1 METEA
6 ACGDGIWSMPS
17 ADSIITIWFKLLIL
31 AGKQNNDGVFMMS
44 NKLPFTDEML
54 ATIFRRDLNTVRL
67 ALKTFEEFGMIE
79 VVDNVITIPNWNKHQ
94 TLDAYEKKKERDRLY
109 QQNRRKK
116 QKNLIEQKSLDK
128 SSDVAVSDK
137 EEEKE
142 EDKEK
147 ENIKEN
153 SLSTDS
159 GDLFDF
165 VDLSYLERIF
175 SKEGLLDYLKKDAKK
190 KIDDQVLLHQS
201 IIGLEAKTALDK
213 YGIKPDVIIG
223 CAGGGSNL
231 GGLIAPFMGQKLR
244 GEADYRFIAVE
255 PASCPSLT
263 RGKYVYDFCDTG
275 MVCPLAKMYTLGSGF
290 IPSANHAGGLRYHG
304 MSSVVSEL
312 YDQGL
317 MEARSVEQT
326 AVFAAAEQF
335 ARTEGIL
342 PAPER

>member
-1 METEA
+1 MAEVKWIKITTDVFDDEK
-6 ACGDGIWSMPS
+6 ILLIESMPS

-31 AGKQNNDGVFMMS
+31 AGKQNNNGVFMMS

-116 QKNLIEQKSLDK
+116 QKNLIEQKSPDK

-159 GDLFDF
+159 GALFDF
-165 VDLSYLERIF
+165 YDAW
-175 SKEGLLDYLKKDAKK
+175 KKTFDIYPKK
-190 KIDDQVLLHQS
+190 TAYNA
-201 IIGLEAKTALDK
+201 AKTVWMDK
-213 YGIKPDVIIG
+213 VLEVIEPNQPDV
-223 CAGGGSNL
+223 AR
-231 GGLIAPFMGQKLR
+231 LIYGAT
-244 GEADYRFIAVE
+244 EAYLSDYQEKHPDDAAFQ
-255 PASCPSLT
+255 
-263 RGKYVYDFCDTG
+263 
-275 MVCPLAKMYTLGSGF
+275 F
-290 IPSANHAGGLRYHG
+290 IPKYAEWLKDDCDYWL
-304 MSSVVSEL
+304 SVVEKRGDGS
-312 YDQGL
+312 
-317 MEARSVEQT
+317 
-326 AVFAAAEQF
+326 
-335 ARTEGIL
+335 
-342 PAPER
+342 

>member
-1 METEA
+1 MAEVKWIKITTDVFDDEK
-6 ACGDGIWSMPS
+6 ILLIESMPS

-31 AGKQNNDGVFMMS
+31 AGKQNNNGVFMMS

-79 VVDNVITIPNWNKHQ
+79 VVDNVITIPNWNKYQ

-116 QKNLIEQKSLDK
+116 QKNLIEQKSPDK
-128 SSDVAVSDK
+128 SSYVAVSDK

-165 VDLSYLERIF
+165 DDAWKKTF
-175 SKEGLLDYLKKDAKK
+175 SIYPK
-190 KIDDQVLLHQS
+190 
-201 IIGLEAKTALDK
+201 KTAYSASKTAWMDK
-213 YGIKPDVIIG
+213 VLEVIEENQPD
-223 CAGGGSNL
+223 
-231 GGLIAPFMGQKLR
+231 IARLLYKAT
-244 GEADYRFIAVE
+244 EAYLSDYQEKNPDDTDFRYI
-255 PASCPSLT
+255 P
-263 RGKYVYDFCDTG
+263 KYVDWLKNDCDYW
-275 MVCPLAKMYTLGSGF
+275 LQ
-290 IPSANHAGGLRYHG
+290 I
-304 MSSVVSEL
+304 
-312 YDQGL
+312 
-317 MEARSVEQT
+317 
-326 AVFAAAEQF
+326 AEK
-335 ARTEGIL
+335 RGDCN
-342 PAPER
+342 

>member
-1 METEA
+1 MAEVKWIKITTDVFDDEK
-6 ACGDGIWSMPS
+6 ILLIESMPS

-31 AGKQNNDGVFMMS
+31 AGKQNNNGVFMMS

-109 QQNRRKK
+109 QQNRRKN
-116 QKNLIEQKSLDK
+116 QKNLIEQKSPDK
-128 SSDVAVSDK
+128 SSDVVVSDK

-165 VDLSYLERIF
+165 D
-175 SKEGLLDYLKKDAKK
+175 DAWKKTFNIYPK
-190 KIDDQVLLHQS
+190 
-201 IIGLEAKTALDK
+201 KTAYSTSKTAWMDK
-213 YGIKPDVIIG
+213 VLEVIEENRPD
-223 CAGGGSNL
+223 
-231 GGLIAPFMGQKLR
+231 IARLLYKAT
-244 GEADYRFIAVE
+244 EAYLSDYQEKNPDDTDFRYI
-255 PASCPSLT
+255 P
-263 RGKYVYDFCDTG
+263 KYVDWLKNDCDYW
-275 MVCPLAKMYTLGSGF
+275 LQ
-290 IPSANHAGGLRYHG
+290 I
-304 MSSVVSEL
+304 
-312 YDQGL
+312 
-317 MEARSVEQT
+317 
-326 AVFAAAEQF
+326 AEK
-335 ARTEGIL
+335 RGDCN
-342 PAPER
+342 

>member
-1 METEA
+1 MAEVKWIKITTDVFDDEK
-6 ACGDGIWSMPS
+6 ILLIESMPS

-31 AGKQNNDGVFMMS
+31 AGKQNNNGVFMMS

-54 ATIFRRDLNTVRL
+54 ATIFRRDLNTVRF

-116 QKNLIEQKSLDK
+116 QKNLIEQKSPDK
-128 SSDVAVSDK
+128 SSYVAFSDK

-165 VDLSYLERIF
+165 D
-175 SKEGLLDYLKKDAKK
+175 DAWKKTFDIYPK
-190 KIDDQVLLHQS
+190 
-201 IIGLEAKTALDK
+201 KTAYSTSKTAWMDK
-213 YGIKPDVIIG
+213 VLEVIEENQPDV
-223 CAGGGSNL
+223 AR
-231 GGLIAPFMGQKLR
+231 LIYAATDAYLS
-244 GEADYRFIAVE
+244 DYQEKNPDDTDFRYI
-255 PASCPSLT
+255 P
-263 RGKYVYDFCDTG
+263 KYVDWLKNDCDYW
-275 MVCPLAKMYTLGSGF
+275 LQ
-290 IPSANHAGGLRYHG
+290 I
-304 MSSVVSEL
+304 
-312 YDQGL
+312 
-317 MEARSVEQT
+317 
-326 AVFAAAEQF
+326 AEK
-335 ARTEGIL
+335 RGDCS
-342 PAPER
+342 

>member
-1 METEA
+1 MAEVKWIKITTDVFDDEK
-6 ACGDGIWSMPS
+6 ILLIESMPS

-31 AGKQNNDGVFMMS
+31 AGKQNNNGVFMMS

-79 VVDNVITIPNWNKHQ
+79 VVDNVITIPNWNRHQ

-116 QKNLIEQKSLDK
+116 QKNLIEQKSPDK
-128 SSDVAVSDK
+128 SSYVAVSDR

-165 VDLSYLERIF
+165 D
-175 SKEGLLDYLKKDAKK
+175 DAWKKTFDIYPK
-190 KIDDQVLLHQS
+190 
-201 IIGLEAKTALDK
+201 KTAYSTSKTAWMDK
-213 YGIKPDVIIG
+213 VLEVIEENQPD
-223 CAGGGSNL
+223 
-231 GGLIAPFMGQKLR
+231 IARLLYKAT
-244 GEADYRFIAVE
+244 EAYLSDYQEKNPDDTDFRYI
-255 PASCPSLT
+255 P
-263 RGKYVYDFCDTG
+263 KYVDWLKNDCDYW
-275 MVCPLAKMYTLGSGF
+275 LQ
-290 IPSANHAGGLRYHG
+290 I
-304 MSSVVSEL
+304 
-312 YDQGL
+312 
-317 MEARSVEQT
+317 
-326 AVFAAAEQF
+326 AEK
-335 ARTEGIL
+335 RGDCS
-342 PAPER
+342 